1 MPKKNI
7 IKKITD
13 KRADNLQADKPE
25 NKEVNDWLTKISTAE
40 EVKKNWREKFRVDL
54 AYEYRDG
61 AQKPAHI
68 PDAEWITINKIYSN
82 LKSELPSLYSND
94 PYFFIKLATS
104 FSPNPMDIALFEQR
118 AKMRQ
123 AMLNYLK
130 RELKL
135 KQKVRLCILDAYFQF
150 GVMKIHH
157 SADFVD
163 NPEAEQPMKD
173 ENENIIY
180 SESGQEILQ
189 PKRLPTNEAYNVTR
203 VHPNDFGFDADAGPT
218 EDTWKFV
225 YEIIRMPVDDVKKD
239 ERYEKSARA
248 KIKPTELDA
257 DAANKERERRKKG
270 KGKSLSAND
279 IQPSIALIYEVYD
292 LKKKQMF
299 AISPG
304 CDQYLIKPDTPPKG
318 IEKHTYAILTV
329 GLARDDSPYP
339 IPPVS
344 QWLDPQRENN
354 ELRSKILTHRKRFNR
369 KYIMM
374 DSAFDDP
381 NDAATKLELGADGTI
396 LRANGSFGG
405 QPVSPIQ
412 DAQLDQTHIQELMM
426 FRNDFEELSTGANQ
440 QGAGAGVDSATEAG
454 IIEKRVVIREG
465 DNMGLVMDFVTDIG
479 RKLDQI
485 VQANI
490 TKDQAVRV
498 VGPEGESWELIR
510 TIDYEQIHGEFEY
523 SVNVGST
530 IPQLP
535 EIERAQWMQ
544 FLSLIAQAP
553 QLALSKTLLKRVAT
567 MHRIEDDS
575 MIDEIYQ
582 ISKAIMGGSLQQPQQ
597 MGSLPNV
604 SDPRSSLQ
612 GPRGMGSG
620 ISNIRG
626 GQQ

>member
-1 MPKKNI
+1 MAKKNP

-13 KRADNLQADKPE
+13 KSKVENSV
-25 NKEVNDWLTKISTAE
+25 NKEVNDWLTKISASE
-40 EVKKNWREKFRVDL
+40 EVKKSWREKFRVDL

-61 AQKPAHI
+61 AQRPSYI
-68 PDAEWITINKIYSN
+68 PDSEWITINKIYSN

-104 FSPNPMDIALFEQR
+104 YSPNPMDIALFEQR

-123 AMLNYLK
+123 AMINYLK

-157 SADFVD
+157 SADFID
-163 NPEAEQPMKD
+163 NPDAEQSMKD
-173 ENENIIY
+173 ENENVIY
-180 SESGQEILQ
+180 DENGKEILQ
-189 PKRLPTNEAYNVTR
+189 PPKLPTNEAYNITR

-225 YEIIRMPVDDVKKD
+225 YEIIRMPVEDARKD
-239 ERYEKSARA
+239 ERYDKSARE

-257 DAANKERERRKKG
+257 DTANKERERRKKG
-270 KGKSLSAND
+270 SKGKSLSSSD
-279 IQPSIALIYEVYD
+279 IQPSIAVLYEVYD

-299 AISPG
+299 VVSPG
-304 CDQYLIKPDTPPKG
+304 CDEYLIKPDSTPKG
-318 IEKHTYAILTV
+318 IEKHTYAILTI

-354 ELRSKILTHRKRFNR
+354 ELRSKILSHRKRFNR
-369 KYIMM
+369 KYIMH
-374 DSAFDDP
+374 DTAFDNPD
-381 NDAATKLELGADGTI
+381 DAASKLELGADGTI
-396 LRANGSFGG
+396 LRTNGSFPGE
-405 QPVSPIQ
+405 PVLPIR
-412 DAQLDQTHIQELMM
+412 DAPLDQTHTQELLM

-490 TKDQAVRV
+490 TKDQAVKV
-498 VGPEGESWELIR
+498 IGPEGESWEMIR
-510 TIDYEQIHGEFEY
+510 TMDYEQIQGEFEY

-553 QLALSKTLLKRVAT
+553 QLALSKTLLKRMAT

-582 ISKAIMGGSLQQPQQ
+582 ISKAMMGGGLQQPQQ

-604 SDPRSSLQ
+604 TDPRSKT
-612 GPRGMGSG
+612 MGAMGAGAG